1 MTFSEDPSFVRIIR
15 RFENVKY
22 ANELEQ
28 LTVKMAELERTVEN
42 VRGNSGMGG
51 QLDDTYLEARIHDKV
66 RQAVEQTALGADTQL
81 KQISSVEQ
89 SSIMAYY

>member
-66 RQAVEQTALGADTQL
+66 R
-81 KQISSVEQ
+81 
-89 SSIMAYY
+89 